1 MTTREHLSTMS
12 TETLRLWRRQWAAAL
27 RKRNAGDAQK
37 TTWRRFIHEADA
49 VLKEREVTP

>member
-37 TTWRRFIHEADA
+37 TTWRRFIHEADR
-49 VLKEREVTP
+49 VLRERGETP